1 MERVYDRIAE
11 VLGQRFGIDPRGL
24 WPDATLG
31 DLDLDSLTAVEFAD
45 VLKEVIGVPVD
56 ESHLAHS
63 TLREIADY
71 LSERLGE
78 AE

>member
-11 VLGQRFGIDPRGL
+11 ILGERFGIDPREL
-24 WPDATLG
+24 WLDATLG

-56 ESHLAHS
+56 ESRLANS

-71 LSERLGE
+71 LSERLGG

>member
-1 MERVYDRIAE
+1 VERVYERIAE
-11 VLGQRFGIDPRGL
+11 VLGEKFGIDPREL

-45 VLKEVIGVPVD
+45 VLKEVIGVSVD
-56 ESHLAHS
+56 ESRLTNS